1 MKRELKQMPHSLE
14 AEQSVLGGMMLR
26 PDSIDAISGKIVE
39 TDFFRKDHRAIF
51 RALSELHARGKP
63 CDAVTLGDWFAMA
76 GMTDV
81 VSMDYLISI
90 SNDTPSAANIEA
102 YAQIVRERSV
112 RRSLIDM
119 ATSLSDESFAGH
131 QEANFL
137 LDKFITEMMAMSKIE
152 FGSEF
157 TLRQAM
163 SKAYEKAA
171 RARDLGGKIPG
182 TTSGINKLD
191 RVIGGFQDSDLIVV
205 GARPA
210 MGKTAFLVNLANSCG
225 VPCGM
230 ISAEQPAD
238 QIAARWMSVDSHVPA
253 ERMRNGKFNSDDLDR
268 LERSVGRL
276 TSRECSIYDR
286 SSPSISEVSR
296 VARKWKHKSDMKI
309 LFVDYIQ
316 QIEGGDRRTP
326 KHERVGDVVRGLKNL
341 ARDLQIP
348 VVALAQVSRQVESRE
363 DKRPQIGD
371 LSDSSEIE
379 KVADQIM
386 MLYRDEVYNEE
397 TPDRGI
403 AEISVVKNRH
413 GPIGMVKTAWI
424 AESMRFENLDTKF

>member
-39 TDFFRKDHRAIF
+39 ADFFRKDHRAIF

-63 CDAVTLGDWFAMA
+63 CDAVTLGDWFTMA
-76 GMTDV
+76 GMADV

-152 FGSEF
+152 SGSEF

-163 SKAYEKAA
+163 SKAYENAA
-171 RARDLGGKIPG
+171 RARDLGGRIPG
-182 TTSGINKLD
+182 ITTGINKLD
-191 RVIGGFQDSDLIVV
+191 RITGGLHNSDLIVI

-210 MGKTAFLVNLANSCG
+210 MGKTAWLVNMANACG
-225 VPCGM
+225 VSCGM

-253 ERMRNGKFNSDDLDR
+253 ERMRNGKVNVDDLSS

-276 TSRECSIYDR
+276 TERKCSIYER
-286 SSPSISEVSR
+286 SSPNISEVSR
-296 VARKWKHKSDMKI
+296 VARKWKHQNDMRV
-309 LFVDYIQ
+309 LFVDYVQRIDA
-316 QIEGGDRRTP
+316 GDRRTP

-348 VVALAQVSRQVESRE
+348 VVALAQVGRQVESRE
-363 DKRPQIGD
+363 DKRPNMGD

-379 KVADQIM
+379 KEADQVM

-403 AEISVVKNRH
+403 AEIDVVKNRH